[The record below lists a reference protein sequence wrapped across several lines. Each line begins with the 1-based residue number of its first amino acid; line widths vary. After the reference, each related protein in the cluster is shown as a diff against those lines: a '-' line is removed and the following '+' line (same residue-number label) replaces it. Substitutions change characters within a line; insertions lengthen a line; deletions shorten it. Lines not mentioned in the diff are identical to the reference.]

1 MISICSIVVLF
12 IGTVQTFFNLLVWSV
27 FFGFFVLV
35 FNANYLLKSKI
46 YAVNMKEELCSI
58 IDWVS
63 ICNKQKIF
71 WNVLVFRKTV
81 INGLA
86 CILCVTVGIDSIGRN
101 DLGMRIRS
109 EEHIL
114 ILASDFDIGFVTR

>member
-1 MISICSIVVLF
+1 MFHSSFVYRYGSNVLQSACMVC
-12 IGTVQTFFNLLVWSV
+12 ILWILCPC
-27 FFGFFVLV
+27 